1 MKLCYED
8 LQTFARFHEIFNYLP
23 KFAGFAN
30 LNKKKTREIANE
42 TSEIFFDPIAHTN
55 LNFVVVGFKVISL
68 HFWSNH
74 RIIKRVLKHIDQNV
88 KNSRLIP

>member
-1 MKLCYED
+1 MQDFQIENKLVK
-8 LQTFARFHEIFNYLP
+8 LQRS
-23 KFAGFAN
+23 KFLAK
-30 LNKKKTREIANE
+30 LHR
-42 TSEIFFDPIAHTN
+42 FFDPIAHKN
-55 LNFVVVGFKVISL
+55 LNFAVVGFKVISL